1 MNNEKGFTL
10 VEVIISIA
18 VLSILC
24 VIFLQ
29 LFVKADTV
37 LDDSK
42 ILDQVIVDTGT
53 AVEQVKSVASL
64 EALTKDKLFKD
75 YEIAEKEDAL
85 VMTRSLLPDR
95 DQDYV
100 LTISLVLQDD
110 QASYGGLYDLRAIVT
125 EEGEEIYHVG
135 TSLILE

>member
-53 AVEQVKSVASL
+53 AVEQVKAMVSL
-64 EALTKDKLFKD
+64 EALTKDNLFKD
-75 YEIAEKEDAL
+75 YEIAEKEGSL
-85 VMTRSLLPDR
+85 VMTKSLLSDR
-95 DQDYV
+95 DQDYI
-100 LTISLVLQDD
+100 LTISLELQDS
-110 QASYGGLYDLRAIVT
+110 QASYGGLYDLSAIVT